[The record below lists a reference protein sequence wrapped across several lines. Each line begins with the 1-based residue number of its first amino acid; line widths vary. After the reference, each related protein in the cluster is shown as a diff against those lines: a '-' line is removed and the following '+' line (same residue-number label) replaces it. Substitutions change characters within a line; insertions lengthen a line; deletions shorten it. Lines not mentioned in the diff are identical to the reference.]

1 MRIRIATAGAA
12 LLIAGCAHVGAASDR
27 PDARSLAGTQ
37 WTIAGINGVT
47 PTAGRKTEMRFTADR
62 VSGNAGC
69 NGFGGGYTFADGVMT
84 TTRLVST
91 KMACPGPGMAQEDA
105 VFKILARPATVSWQ
119 ADGSLTLSDD
129 AGTMTLTPA
138 G

>member
-1 MRIRIATAGAA
+1 MATAGAA
-12 LLIAGCAHVGAASDR
+12 LLIAGCAHVGAASDQ
-27 PDARSLAGTQ
+27 PNARSLAGTQ
-37 WTIAGINGVT
+37 WTIASINGAA
-47 PTAGRKTEMRFTADR
+47 PAAQRKTEMRFTADR

-69 NGFGGGYTFADGVMT
+69 NSFGGSYTFADGVMT

-91 KMACPGPGMAQEDA
+91 KMACLGPGMAQEDA
-105 VFKILARPATVSWQ
+105 VFKILARPVTVSWQ